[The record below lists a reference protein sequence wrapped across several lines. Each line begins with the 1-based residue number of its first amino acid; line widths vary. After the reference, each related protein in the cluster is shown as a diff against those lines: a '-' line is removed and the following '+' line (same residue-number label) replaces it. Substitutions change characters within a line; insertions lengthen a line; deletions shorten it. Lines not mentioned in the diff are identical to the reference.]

1 MDFDPNYVEQDRDV
15 PTSSGDLPTYDDL
28 AVQHG
33 PNSRF
38 GRWREWIEKRAA
50 ERYRDI
56 TPEERQRRRGRGWGN
71 DDDLLQSII
80 PSLPFVCQKLK
91 PTRAKMF
98 NFGSR
103 FLPHCTSPIRCLLPI
118 LNDRMLLI
126 GHDNGLSVLDMYPR
140 IWDEHGGTT
149 VRGPEEAEARLI
161 WRGESVLQMSLL
173 ETETTPEGNLCGV
186 VLALTGP
193 EGGLAS
199 DEGPP
204 VLRMY
209 NLASL
214 VNLAQWAVR
223 NKDIGGPPLDLYKTW
238 HLNAQATPTKK
249 HRPQHSF
256 ARSLRSFIDQ
266 PLGAG
271 CVNSDSEPQTS
282 SYHSMLSPSR
292 IPNPRTLS
300 PQLWAVVEDE
310 APVRWA
316 TDFVPLAAPG
326 SRLAQASIQSY
337 AIWKQDD
344 KRADRGQLLAVAT
357 KTNVLLYETPRGER
371 AFRFVKEFYTPMPA
385 KSITFFQQ
393 NVSEVV
399 RSLSEN
405 TFRLHRG
412 HARTTSTQSMRPMEG
427 ELTRVSIN
435 YGTQLCLFVVF
446 GKKAGWIRLADSAV
460 GEFTLHDEEYASMQ
474 QQHAM
479 SASASSSPVRLYP
492 DGGTTPRRS
501 RASFEMQGPRWIAPA
516 TCELPL
522 GNTGSKGKGIGL
534 ATRKVYVLT
543 RGRRTHIL
551 PRPLPSN
558 SAMSP
563 PLYAVAWRSAPTTVT
578 ARCDVRAE
586 EPFLQLVALGEE
598 GAAVQEV
605 PLAFLAKGS
614 RGRVP
619 VGVQRELRV
628 AEEELGAGDAAF
640 LCEGGHWDTP
650 SSSVQRSSSTRSGVS
665 EESFDSVDT
674 EDLVT
679 RMQEEQGMYAW
690 YRKDAEDWRVF
701 WLGGP
706 LSETAGDGDDDDDDN
721 ESRD

>member
-140 IWDEHGGTT
+140 IWDERGGTT

-173 ETETTPEGNLCGV
+173 ETETTPEGALCGV

-223 NKDIGGPPLDLYKTW
+223 NK
-238 HLNAQATPTKK
+238 
-249 HRPQHSF
+249 
-256 ARSLRSFIDQ
+256 

-292 IPNPRTLS
+292 IPNPVSFPVHAGADRTPLS
-300 PQLWAVVEDE
+300 GRFPPSCGPMRTDSVLSDASSWAVVEDE

-479 SASASSSPVRLYP
+479 SASASSSP
-492 DGGTTPRRS
+492 
-501 RASFEMQGPRWIAPA
+501 GPRWIAPA